1 MCRVQR
7 GKTQTRKQLRNPRG
21 GAEVCQQCHRTCRGA
36 NTSTPRH
43 NSTFCREGAGIQ
55 RRYGVRRGG
64 GENTRKHRD
73 LRASALHRRLGGAFE
88 GGYRSQ
94 SCSAGCWS
102 IKAALLLKS
111 YQGKGEEKE
120 ERIYGTTQL
129 GASRDCLQTAEML
142 PGGFPIPM
150 IWALISVPLASR
162 SRDADH
168 TLPLQCLGCTQA
180 APATCRPIAAVCTV
194 PCLGQVRADRHQKS
208 SSQPPKTSQLT
219 AQGFPLLG
227 LWAAEPHSPALRSS
241 ELARSYSGQQE
252 AVRSMATGPGCEKA
266 NAAKMTTLYVK
277 NRGTEDKTK
286 G

>member
-1 MCRVQR
+1 M
-7 GKTQTRKQLRNPRG
+7 
-21 GAEVCQQCHRTCRGA
+21 
-36 NTSTPRH
+36 
-43 NSTFCREGAGIQ
+43 
-55 RRYGVRRGG
+55 RRGG

-150 IWALISVPLASR
+150 ICKHVKGKQAKRQRGVLGAAGESGKRLKGPRDPKSPSVVFSLTKSW
-162 SRDADH
+162 
-168 TLPLQCLGCTQA
+168 
-180 APATCRPIAAVCTV
+180 
-194 PCLGQVRADRHQKS
+194 RHK
-208 SSQPPKTSQLT
+208 L
-219 AQGFPLLG
+219 
-227 LWAAEPHSPALRSS
+227 
-241 ELARSYSGQQE
+241 
-252 AVRSMATGPGCEKA
+252 
-266 NAAKMTTLYVK
+266 
-277 NRGTEDKTK
+277 
-286 G
+286 